1 MKIAII
7 SDIHGN
13 MQALESVLDD
23 IKKQHCE
30 KVLCL
35 GDLAMAGAQ
44 PSRVINFV
52 KNQPNWETIQGNT
65 DKLIGDFCQEFFD
78 NVKSHFPIMANALS
92 EEIVIL
98 TNEEKEYLRNL
109 PPQKEINIEGVKI
122 LMVHG
127 SVRRN
132 NEDILPNRPLEEIE
146 EIFASTDADLIFC
159 GHTHLPCGYQTSKKQ
174 TIVNVGSVGRPM
186 TDEAKACYATVNIE
200 NGAFS
205 IQHRLLDYD
214 RQLAADTLIKE
225 RSFDGREQIAQMLL
239 RPTKRHA

>member
-13 MQALESVLDD
+13 IQALESVLED

-44 PSRVINFV
+44 PSKVINFV
-52 KNQPNWETIQGNT
+52 KNQPNWEIIQGNT

-92 EEIVIL
+92 EEIKIL
-98 TNEEKEYLRNL
+98 TDTEKEYLRNL
-109 PPQKEINIEGVKI
+109 PAQKELDIEGVKI

-132 NEDILPNRPLEEIE
+132 NEDVLPNRPLAEIE

-186 TDEAKACYATVNIE
+186 TEDAKACYATVSIE
-200 NGAFS
+200 NGTFS
-205 IQHRLLDYD
+205 IEHRLLDYD
-214 RQLAADTLIKE
+214 RQLAANTLIKE
-225 RSFDGREQIAQMLL
+225 RNFDGREQIAQMLL
-239 RPTKRHA
+239 HPTQRHA